1 MPRDPAPVDVRDPAA
16 VSSWLASVQGIV
28 EELHAVSMDQTQKAP
43 HRRNARGHAR
53 GILRRGFHRL
63 RLTLDALRP
72 AGDAS

>member
-1 MPRDPAPVDVRDPAA
+1 M
-16 VSSWLASVQGIV
+16 V

-63 RLTLDALRP
+63 RLSLDAIDPARP
-72 AGDAS
+72 AGGGA

>member
-1 MPRDPAPVDVRDPAA
+1 MANPAPVNVREPAA
-16 VSSWLASVQGIV
+16 ISSWLASVQSIV

-63 RLTLDALRP
+63 RLSLDAIRP
-72 AGDAS
+72 AGGAS